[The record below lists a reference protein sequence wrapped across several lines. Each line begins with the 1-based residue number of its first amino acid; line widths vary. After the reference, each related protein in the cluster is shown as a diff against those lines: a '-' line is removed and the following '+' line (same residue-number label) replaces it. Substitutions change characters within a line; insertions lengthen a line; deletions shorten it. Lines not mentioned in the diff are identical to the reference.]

1 MQTQKP
7 MQRLARRIRT
17 LVGCVALCGLA
28 VVSITAALPGGVASS
43 ASAYADDS
51 IPAQTAKAVERH
63 VIVSDGNF
71 ETLRDAIGQALPS
84 VTTVVELSGD
94 YEAPTSFDKSYI
106 TIPDKADV
114 RISVPDGSNASLR
127 RAEGSVS
134 TYTLFSL
141 KDNESSLAIS
151 GDFTYHDSFTM
162 AYVGK
167 GCSLTINGGTFSNNS
182 ATGNGGLIY
191 ANGGT
196 LTINGGMQAI
206 GYGLLVLFFAIG
218 IFRSA
223 SGFRD
228 FQRPEHL
235 LRHFIYFVLAKLGI
249 TYGMD
254 LLVDVFDVC
263 SGIVATAAG
272 SVGGLTGA
280 SVALPQEIADAI
292 GDVGFLAS
300 IPLWLVTLLGS
311 LMITVLAFIMILT
324 VYGRFFKIYMY
335 AALSPVA
342 LASFAGEGTSHF
354 GKAFLRSYVGVCM
367 EGAVIVL
374 ACIIFSAFSSSG
386 TPVVDSSASVVTQVW
401 SYLGEVI
408 FNLLVLVGLVK
419 SADHIVKEMLGL

>member
-1 MQTQKP
+1 MNSNWIVENLTNAFATWNGKMAEMWALLTESPQTFK
-7 MQRLARRIRT
+7 
-17 LVGCVALCGLA
+17 
-28 VVSITAALPGGVASS
+28 
-43 ASAYADDS
+43 
-51 IPAQTAKAVERH
+51 
-63 VIVSDGNF
+63 
-71 ETLRDAIGQALPS
+71 
-84 VTTVVELSGD
+84 
-94 YEAPTSFDKSYI
+94 
-106 TIPDKADV
+106 
-114 RISVPDGSNASLR
+114 
-127 RAEGSVS
+127 
-134 TYTLFSL
+134 
-141 KDNESSLAIS
+141 
-151 GDFTYHDSFTM
+151 
-162 AYVGK
+162 
-167 GCSLTINGGTFSNNS
+167 GGTIWQ
-182 ATGNGGLIY
+182 TIG
-191 ANGGT
+191 
-196 LTINGGMQAI
+196 TINGGMQAI

-223 SGFRD
+223 SSFRD

-254 LLVDVFDVC
+254 LLADVYGVC
-263 SGIVATAAG
+263 SGIIAAAAG
-272 SVGGLTGA
+272 SVGGMAGA
-280 SVALPQEIADAI
+280 SVALPQEIVDAI

-311 LMITVLAFIMILT
+311 LLITVLAFVMILT

-342 LASFAGEGTSHF
+342 LSSFAGEGTSRF

-386 TPVVDSSASVVTQVW
+386 APAVDSSTSVVTQVW
-401 SYLGEVI
+401 SYLGEVV